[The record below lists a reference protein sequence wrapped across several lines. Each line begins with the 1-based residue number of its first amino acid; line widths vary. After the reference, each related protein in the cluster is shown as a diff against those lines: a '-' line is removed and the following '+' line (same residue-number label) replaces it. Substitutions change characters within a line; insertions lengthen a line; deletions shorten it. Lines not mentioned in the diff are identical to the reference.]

1 MDIRYETL
9 GWQIRPLQFWKSVY
23 PYCYLRLLKELE
35 DTVSFKSESDND
47 SLTSVVS
54 SLELVWLSRAQS
66 SRFVLIWRVDI
77 HVLCSIEKGWS
88 GLRFRS
94 ESEEIQIMKDK
105 VGVGAKQSSW
115 NPTQLFQRLIQGHW
129 ECVTI
134 MVDNITMT
142 KCGSMK
148 VHWTDRDYDPDQFFS
163 NSAFVISS
171 ITFFTNLFINCV
183 ILSSPELRKI
193 VSWTNFQEKVS

>member
-1 MDIRYETL
+1 MKHWVDKQDLYSFENR
-9 GWQIRPLQFWKSVY
+9 VY

-47 SLTSVVS
+47 SLTSVIS

>member
-35 DTVSFKSESDND
+35 DTVSFKSECDND
-47 SLTSVVS
+47 SLTSVIS

-77 HVLCSIEKGWS
+77 HVLCSIEKGWN

-105 VGVGAKQSSW
+105 VGVGAKQFLKSNPSRSNAWSRVTESVWSSW
-115 NPTQLFQRLIQGHW
+115 LKTWPSAAPWKSTGPILIMTQSSL
-129 ECVTI
+129 
-134 MVDNITMT
+134 
-142 KCGSMK
+142 
-148 VHWTDRDYDPDQFFS
+148 
-163 NSAFVISS
+163 AFVISI
-171 ITFFTNLFINCV
+171 ITFFTSLLVFTNGL
-183 ILSSPELRKI
+183 ILSPPELRKI
-193 VSWTNFQEKVS
+193 I